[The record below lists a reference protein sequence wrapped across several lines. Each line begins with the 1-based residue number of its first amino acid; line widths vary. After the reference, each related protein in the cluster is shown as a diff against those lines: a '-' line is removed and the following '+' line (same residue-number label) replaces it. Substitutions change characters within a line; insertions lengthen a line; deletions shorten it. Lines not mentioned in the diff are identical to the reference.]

1 MSLSFNLKMYSH
13 RLMLPL
19 LLLSC
24 TLTAAAIAAASVLFF
39 RLRRCREEGRRAYSE
54 CRMLEC
60 SIDSAS
66 HGLVFVDEKGVV
78 IRCNSSA
85 PSFIPALADPKA
97 SMKTFQDIVAY
108 MFDYAVEGDESLDS
122 AAAKA
127 PLTRGDG
134 AGFREVLRL
143 SKNRYCLAQ
152 AQKTA
157 FGTIIIF
164 SDITRQRRR
173 EEDLMRLNRANRDLV
188 AAVEETTNGIII
200 SDPKLHGNP
209 ITFVNEAF
217 CRSSDMPKSEVV
229 GREWSDLL
237 HEIGNTDAVSRAQG
251 IMKKPEPIDVEL
263 HLASG
268 TSSIRCYSLRIS
280 PTFDRKGKPDLFI
293 GVLSDITD
301 LRLREA
307 QLFQSQK
314 LESLG
319 QLAGGIAHDFNNVL
333 SIIDGYARISSRAVD
348 KDSPVEGNLQKII
361 KAVERGASLTR
372 QLLTFGRHKIVVE
385 SVVDICR
392 LLEDQD
398 TMLKPLLGASY
409 ELIVKVPNEKL
420 FVECAADEI
429 GQIVMNLV
437 INGRDAMVGGGQIV
451 IDAKALTDGMLPAFI
466 PEGEHE
472 KTFVCLSVTDSGT
485 GMPEEVIKKIFD
497 PFFTTKGAGKG
508 TGLGLSIVYG
518 MVRNMKG
525 YIGVDSKPDAGT
537 TMSIYLPL
545 TDKRPVSVTEKKI
558 SLESG
563 EIHLDGYTA
572 LVAEDEPDLLNLVC
586 GMLERLG
593 MNILKASNGDE
604 ALEVQDGFEGVIDF
618 LITDI
623 VMPEIN
629 GVKLAELFLSLR
641 PETKVIFM
649 SGYPATGQL
658 APVDLPPDAYF
669 MAKPISYE
677 TLVLMLRELIEGK
690 DSHELRQAQ
699 GTTHHWH

>member
-1 MSLSFNLKMYSH
+1 MHSQ
-13 RLMLPL
+13 
-19 LLLSC
+19 
-24 TLTAAAIAAASVLFF
+24 
-39 RLRRCREEGRRAYSE
+39 

-60 SIDSAS
+60 AIDSAS

-85 PSFIPALADPKA
+85 PNFIPALADPKA

-108 MFDYAVEGDESLDS
+108 MFDYAVEGDESLES

-143 SKNRYCLAQ
+143 SDGRYCLAQ

-188 AAVEETTNGIII
+188 AAVEETTNGIVI
-200 SDPKLHGNP
+200 SDPKLSGNP

-217 CRSSDMPKSEVV
+217 CRNADMPKSEIA
-229 GREWSDLL
+229 GRGWEDLL
-237 HEIGNTDAVSRAQG
+237 KEIGNANAVSKAQELSAR
-251 IMKKPEPIDVEL
+251 PEPVDIEL
-263 HLASG
+263 QLASG
-268 TSSIRCYSLRIS
+268 DSAIRCYSLRIS
-280 PTFDRKGKPDLFI
+280 PTFDRRGKPDLFI

-301 LRLREA
+301 LRMREA

-333 SIIDGYARISSRAVD
+333 SIIDGYARLSANAVD
-348 KDSPVEGNLQKII
+348 KNSPVATNLQKVV

-385 SVVDICR
+385 SVVDICQ
-392 LLEDQD
+392 LLQDQD
-398 TMLKPLLGASY
+398 TMLRPLLGASY
-409 ELIVKVPNEKL
+409 DLSVDVPDKPL

-437 INGRDAMVGGGQIV
+437 INGRDAMEEGGRIA
-451 IDAKALTDGMLPAFI
+451 IDARALTDGMLPAFI
-466 PEGEHE
+466 PESEHE
-472 KTFVCLSVTDSGT
+472 KTFVRLSVTDSGT
-485 GMPEEVIKKIFD
+485 GMPEEVVKKIFD

-525 YIGVDSKPDAGT
+525 YIGVDSKQGIGT
-537 TMSIYLPL
+537 TMSVYLPL
-545 TDKRPVSVTEKKI
+545 TDKRPASLTEKKI

-563 EIHLDGYTA
+563 EIRFDGYTA
-572 LVAEDEPDLLNLVC
+572 LVAEDEPDLLELVC

-593 MNILKASNGDE
+593 MKVLKASNGDE
-604 ALEVQDGFEGVIDF
+604 ALEVQDGYDGAIDF

-641 PETKVIFM
+641 SDAKVIFM

-677 TLVLMLRELIEGK
+677 TLALMLRELIEGK

-699 GTTHHWH
+699 GATHHWH

>member
-1 MSLSFNLKMYSH
+1 MNA
-13 RLMLPL
+13 L
-19 LLLSC
+19 LAFSG
-24 TLTAAAIAAASVLFF
+24 TFAAVAMAAAAVFF
-39 RLRRCREEGRRAYSE
+39 LLRRCGEEGRKARNE

-60 SIDSAS
+60 AIDSAA
-66 HGLVFVDEKGVV
+66 HGLVFIDGNGAI

-85 PSFIPALADPKA
+85 PNFIPVLADPGA
-97 SMKTFQDIVAY
+97 GMKTFQDVLAY

-143 SKNRYCLAQ
+143 SGDRYCLAQ

-157 FGTIIIF
+157 FGTIIIL

-173 EEDLMRLNRANRDLV
+173 EEDLIRLNRANRDLV
-188 AAVEETTNGIII
+188 AAVEETTNGVII
-200 SDPKLHGNP
+200 SDPKLPGNP

-217 CRSSDMPKSEVV
+217 CRSADIPKSEVA

-237 HEIGNTDAVSRAQG
+237 REIGNMDAVAKAQELVSRL
-251 IMKKPEPIDVEL
+251 KPVDIEL

-268 TSSIRCYSLRIS
+268 DSAIRCYSLRIS
-280 PTFDRKGKPDLFI
+280 PTFDRRGKPDLFI

-333 SIIDGYARISSRAVD
+333 SIIDGYARISARAVD
-348 KDSPVEGNLQKII
+348 RDSPVDANLQKIL

-385 SVVDICR
+385 SVVDICQ
-392 LLEDQD
+392 LLQDQD
-398 TMLKPLLGASY
+398 MMLRPLLGASY
-409 ELIVKVPNEKL
+409 ELAVQIPDEKL
-420 FVECAADEI
+420 FVECTADEV
-429 GQIVMNLV
+429 GQIIMNLV
-437 INGRDAMVGGGQIV
+437 INGRDAMENGGRIV
-451 IDAKALTDGMLPAFI
+451 LDARSLSGGALPAFI
-466 PEGEHE
+466 PDSERE
-472 KTFVCLSVTDSGT
+472 KTFVCLSVTDFGT
-485 GMPEEVIKKIFD
+485 GMPEEVVKKIFD

-525 YIGVDSKPDAGT
+525 YIEVDSKPGAGT
-537 TMSIYLPL
+537 TMSVYLPL
-545 TDKRPVSVTEKKI
+545 SDKRPVSATEKKI

-563 EIHLDGYTA
+563 DVRFDGYTA
-572 LVAEDEPDLLNLVC
+572 LVAEDEPDLLDLVC

-593 MNILKASNGDE
+593 MRVLKAANGNE
-604 ALEVQDGFEGVIDF
+604 ALEVQDGYDEAIDF
-618 LITDI
+618 LITDV
-623 VMPEIN
+623 VMPEVN
-629 GVKLAELFLSLR
+629 GVRLAELFLSLR
-641 PETKVIFM
+641 PDTKVIFM

>member
-1 MSLSFNLKMYSH
+1 MHSQ
-13 RLMLPL
+13 
-19 LLLSC
+19 
-24 TLTAAAIAAASVLFF
+24 
-39 RLRRCREEGRRAYSE
+39 

-60 SIDSAS
+60 AIDSAS
-66 HGLVFVDEKGVV
+66 HGLVFVNEKGMV

-85 PSFIPALADPKA
+85 PNFIPALADPKA
-97 SMKTFQDIVAY
+97 SMKTFQDVVAY
-108 MFDYAVEGDESLDS
+108 MFDYAVEGDESLES

-127 PLTRGDG
+127 PLTHGDG

-143 SKNRYCLAQ
+143 SDGRYCLAQ
-152 AQKTA
+152 AQKTV

-173 EEDLMRLNRANRDLV
+173 EEELMRLNRANRDLV
-188 AAVEETTNGIII
+188 AAVEETTNGIVI
-200 SDPKLHGNP
+200 SDPKLSGNP

-217 CRSSDMPKSEVV
+217 CRSADMPKSEIA
-229 GREWSDLL
+229 GRGWEDLL
-237 HEIGNTDAVSRAQG
+237 KEIGSANAVSKAQDLSA
-251 IMKKPEPIDVEL
+251 KQEPVDIEL
-263 HLASG
+263 QLASG
-268 TSSIRCYSLRIS
+268 DSAIRCYSLRIS
-280 PTFDRKGKPDLFI
+280 PTFDRRGKADLFI

-348 KDSPVEGNLQKII
+348 KESPVEANLQKII

-385 SVVDICR
+385 SVVDICQ
-392 LLEDQD
+392 LLQDQD
-398 TMLKPLLGASY
+398 TMLRPLLGASY
-409 ELIVKVPNEKL
+409 DLSVDVPDKPL

-437 INGRDAMVGGGQIV
+437 INGRDAMEEGGRIA
-451 IDAKALTDGMLPAFI
+451 IDARALTDSMLPAFI
-466 PEGEHE
+466 PESEHE

-485 GMPEEVIKKIFD
+485 GMPEEVVKKIFD

-525 YIGVDSKPDAGT
+525 YIGVDSKQGAGT

-545 TDKRPVSVTEKKI
+545 TDKRPASLTERKI

-563 EIHLDGYTA
+563 EIRFDGYTA
-572 LVAEDEPDLLNLVC
+572 LVAEDEPDLLELVC

-593 MNILKASNGDE
+593 MRVLKASNGDE
-604 ALEVQDGFEGVIDF
+604 ALEVQDGYDGAIDF

-641 PETKVIFM
+641 SDAKVIFM

-677 TLVLMLRELIEGK
+677 ALALMLRELIEGK

-699 GTTHHWH
+699 GATHHWH